1 MFTVHGLQ
9 NGNYL
14 PLLFFVLPNKEI
26 KIYEKVFMYII
37 SECSKL
43 DITFPPK
50 TIFADFEKTIHLALL
65 KVWLSISLKGCRFHF
80 GHA

>member
-26 KIYEKVFMYII
+26 KAYEKVFMHII

-43 DITFPPK
+43 NITFPSK
-50 TIFADFEKTIHLALL
+50 TIFADFEKVIHLTLL
-65 KVWLSISLKGCRFHF
+65 KVWLSISLKECRFHF